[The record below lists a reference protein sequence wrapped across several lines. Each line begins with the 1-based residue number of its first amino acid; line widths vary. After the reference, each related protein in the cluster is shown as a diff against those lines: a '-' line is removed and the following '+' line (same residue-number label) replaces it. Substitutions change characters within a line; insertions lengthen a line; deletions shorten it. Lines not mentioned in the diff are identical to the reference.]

1 MTVASPLDVIGGLPQ
16 HAVGYAVEQLEV
28 FPVDPGSKRPMAAV
42 VHGAPSQYS
51 ATTDVDLVAEWWDRW
66 PTALIGHR
74 LPADQIIIDI
84 DPRHGGAATWQ
95 ALREH
100 FGLAP
105 ATTRIHMSGRGD
117 GGGHVWFA
125 RPAGKLTI
133 SQLDDWA
140 ETHGTGHAIT
150 DKTGAPTGHWVCGLD
165 LLHRDHRY
173 TILPPSPHPETGQPY
188 RWHQWSDVE
197 DLPSE
202 LIALLV
208 DQRPP
213 PPPFTP
219 KAYEGDSIV
228 EWYTA
233 KHSLSELLH
242 RHGWTLRSH
251 GSGDADGARWQHPS
265 ATSPISATVRH
276 GCLFVYCVDEST
288 EALTKR
294 GWLNVDQLRPDD
306 EFLTIDPVDREIR
319 WSLATLNVFPAE
331 PREMVRMQ
339 HKQFDAL
346 VTPNHR
352 WLMEG
357 AGQRG
362 GHVSTKPTHH
372 FRTTEELITGSTGR
386 IVAGGGNYDAGP
398 GEHMNEFV
406 ELVGWVVTE
415 GTYATVG
422 NGIQV
427 VQSESHNPQHVRR
440 LQQLAVHFRALGA
453 TVTEYQR
460 DTEHGDIR
468 TFYFGRGIAAR
479 VRAVA
484 PGKALTPEFLLSL
497 GNGQLEL
504 LYRTLMDA
512 DGHVSAT
519 GTEKWTQQDE
529 GRLDGF
535 AMLCALLGIRTHA
548 RPSSGGCQTVT
559 AYKADH
565 AHTENMRWTT
575 EKYDGR
581 VWCPTTPT
589 GTWMARHNGF
599 TSWTGN
605 SPNTVFP
612 VTAPGDPN
620 GITTFTA
627 YAVLEHGG
635 DQSAAARAARELK
648 DGPRPGKPPIRLSA
662 PTPAPP
668 APAAVEEDEIDGDD
682 QAEVVATQN
691 DGPPPWILPEE
702 FWAARPVLGH
712 IRTAAHSRIRSAD
725 LVLHGVLARLSAYTA
740 HSYELP
746 PLAGAVGSLN
756 YFTIA
761 VGPSG
766 AGKSSGSSIAD
777 ELLERPSRVEDK
789 PLGSGEGL
797 AENYMGNVTE
807 EDEAGKKRTVRRQV
821 LHNVF
826 VYGDEGAALTE
837 MMQRKGATL
846 PEALRRAWTGG
857 ALGQSN
863 ATTERTRVIP
873 AGNYRLGLLIGFQPE
888 IAAQLMADAIAGTPQ
903 RFTFSWAGDPNIPEP
918 NAIPD
923 WPGEL
928 VIPRP
933 AAGDL
938 TAHTVTRGGFRRV
951 QLSVAEEIRTEVV
964 ADAVQRARGEAV
976 GAALDSHE
984 PLHLLKLSGLL
995 ALLEG
1000 RLHIRTADWE
1010 LARIMWATSC
1020 AVRAGVEHAVA
1031 AERERQ
1037 DTARIDFHA
1046 RREGAAEAARSGAQ
1060 DRVLRI
1066 AMQVA
1071 RWVHENPVD
1080 DGYTAAQ
1087 LGRRIAGRE
1096 RHLLDP
1102 VIDRALARE
1111 WLVEAE
1117 FGRYTAS
1124 AEWPGA

>member
-150 DKTGAPTGHWVCGLD
+150 DKSGAPTGHWVCGLD

-197 DLPSE
+197 ELPAE

-219 KAYEGDSIV
+219 KAYDGDSIV

-276 GCLFVYCVDEST
+276 GCLFVY
-288 EALTKR
+288 
-294 GWLNVDQLRPDD
+294 
-306 EFLTIDPVDREIR
+306 
-319 WSLATLNVFPAE
+319 
-331 PREMVRMQ
+331 
-339 HKQFDAL
+339 
-346 VTPNHR
+346 
-352 WLMEG
+352 
-357 AGQRG
+357 
-362 GHVSTKPTHH
+362 
-372 FRTTEELITGSTGR
+372 
-386 IVAGGGNYDAGP
+386 
-398 GEHMNEFV
+398 
-406 ELVGWVVTE
+406 
-415 GTYATVG
+415 
-422 NGIQV
+422 
-427 VQSESHNPQHVRR
+427 
-440 LQQLAVHFRALGA
+440 
-453 TVTEYQR
+453 
-460 DTEHGDIR
+460 
-468 TFYFGRGIAAR
+468 
-479 VRAVA
+479 
-484 PGKALTPEFLLSL
+484 
-497 GNGQLEL
+497 
-504 LYRTLMDA
+504 
-512 DGHVSAT
+512 
-519 GTEKWTQQDE
+519 
-529 GRLDGF
+529 
-535 AMLCALLGIRTHA
+535 
-548 RPSSGGCQTVT
+548 
-559 AYKADH
+559 
-565 AHTENMRWTT
+565 
-575 EKYDGR
+575 
-581 VWCPTTPT
+581 
-589 GTWMARHNGF
+589 
-599 TSWTGN
+599 

-777 ELLERPSRVEDK
+777 ELLERPSHVEDK

-1124 AEWPGA
+1124 AEWPGT